1 MPDIVRCVALLYTPV
16 MAVVSRVWDSADDC
30 VAHETLT
37 ELRDQL
43 RAPTPPTRTRPGG

>member
-30 VAHETLT
+30 VGHETLT

-43 RAPTPPTRTRPGG
+43 WAPTSMTRARPEG